1 MSEVP
6 TFRKGLMYKTVP
18 FKYRLFHS
26 QIWRLEKSQA
36 LFSSDSATKQGVGVK
51 TMFDEPTS
59 MLDTIIETVLGIIV
73 AVVLYV
79 PINQT
84 VATSLENATGIASVV
99 LPLIPAFYALG
110 IAILAISFVRAR
122 THKGK

>member
-1 MSEVP
+1 
-6 TFRKGLMYKTVP
+6 
-18 FKYRLFHS
+18 
-26 QIWRLEKSQA
+26 
-36 LFSSDSATKQGVGVK
+36 
-51 TMFDEPTS
+51 MFDEPTS